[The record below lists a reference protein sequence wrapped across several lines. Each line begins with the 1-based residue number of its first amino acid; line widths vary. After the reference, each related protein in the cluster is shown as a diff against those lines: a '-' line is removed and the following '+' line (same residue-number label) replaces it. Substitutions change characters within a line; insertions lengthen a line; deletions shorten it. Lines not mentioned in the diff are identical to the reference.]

1 MQNKLK
7 LVDLETTYIS
17 FSKTRTYARENWI
30 EGKEKK
36 KKKSISRENDIL
48 LQMEYLN

>member
-1 MQNKLK
+1 MYSEPTYMQNKLK

-17 FSKTRTYARENWI
+17 FSKTRTHARENWI

-36 KKKSISRENDIL
+36 KEHK
-48 LQMEYLN
+48 